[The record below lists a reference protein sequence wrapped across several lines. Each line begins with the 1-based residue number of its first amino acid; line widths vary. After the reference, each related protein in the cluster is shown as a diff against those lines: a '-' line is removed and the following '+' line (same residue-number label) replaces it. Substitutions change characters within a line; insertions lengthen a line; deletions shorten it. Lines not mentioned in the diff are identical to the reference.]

1 MSPVVKTSQRSRAI
15 YYLTSLNVTSVCG
28 SCLLSERQPRKGWQY
43 LKQESWGLNLLI
55 VKKTKQFNWG
65 ENMEIITGKCVIL
78 K

>member
-43 LKQESWGLNLLI
+43 LKKESWGLNLLI
-55 VKKTKQFNWG
+55 VKKKPQFNWG

>member
-55 VKKTKQFNWG
+55 VKKNQFNWG

>member
-28 SCLLSERQPRKGWQY
+28 SCLLSERQPRKVWQY

-55 VKKTKQFNWG
+55 VKKNQFNWG

>member
-43 LKQESWGLNLLI
+43 LKQESWGKNCKKNPNLI
-55 VKKTKQFNWG
+55 G
-65 ENMEIITGKCVIL
+65 GKIWKLLQVSVL
-78 K
+78 S

>member
-55 VKKTKQFNWG
+55 VKKKTNLIGG

>member
-1 MSPVVKTSQRSRAI
+1 MVKTNQRAI

-55 VKKTKQFNWG
+55 VKKKNPNLIG
-65 ENMEIITGKCVIL
+65 GKIWKLLQVSVL
-78 K
+78 S

>member
-1 MSPVVKTSQRSRAI
+1 MVKTSQRAI
-15 YYLTSLNVTSVCG
+15 YYLTSLNFTSVCG

-55 VKKTKQFNWG
+55 VKKKTQFNWG

>member
-1 MSPVVKTSQRSRAI
+1 MVKTSQRAI

-55 VKKTKQFNWG
+55 VKKKNP
-65 ENMEIITGKCVIL
+65 I
-78 K
+78 

>member
-1 MSPVVKTSQRSRAI
+1 MVKTSQRAI

-55 VKKTKQFNWG
+55 VKKKNPNLIG
-65 ENMEIITGKCVIL
+65 GKIWKLLQVSVL
-78 K
+78 S

>member
-28 SCLLSERQPRKGWQY
+28 SCLLSERQPRKGLQY

-55 VKKTKQFNWG
+55 VKKTQFNWG